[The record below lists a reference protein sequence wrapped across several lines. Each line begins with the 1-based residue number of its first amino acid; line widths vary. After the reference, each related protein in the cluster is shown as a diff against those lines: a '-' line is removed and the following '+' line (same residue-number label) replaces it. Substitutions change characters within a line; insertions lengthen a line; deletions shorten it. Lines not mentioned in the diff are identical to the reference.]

1 MRPIL
6 LCAFANICHFLIKII
21 CYNNLNMSRL
31 KSYEN
36 ILVSAVDYNF
46 SQNPHENIPQQLFAD
61 WINLVSELAKFIQPT
76 FNIPSFPRS
85 FKFETESIPSDGPY
99 SSSANYYMLDFVYYK
114 LIGET
119 DGIMISFED
128 GRQGGGNS
136 VSVETLQFETHSSA
150 FYPNY
155 LVSSHILKSATSPL
169 ATFYIS
175 HDETKK
181 AEIKSIFAR
190 HREDCVSNKTK

>member
-1 MRPIL
+1 
-6 LCAFANICHFLIKII
+6 
-21 CYNNLNMSRL
+21 MSAL

-36 ILVSAVDYNF
+36 ILVSPVDYNF
-46 SQNPHENIPQQLFAD
+46 SQNQHENIPYQLYAD
-61 WINLVSELAKFIQPT
+61 WIKLVIELAKTIQPI
-76 FNIPSFPRS
+76 FNIPPFPRS
-85 FKFETESIPSDGPY
+85 FEFETESIPSDGPY
-99 SSSANYYMLDFVYYK
+99 SSSENYYMLDFVYCK

-128 GRQGGGNS
+128 GRQGGGNP
-136 VSVETLQFETHSSA
+136 VSIETLRFETHSSA

-181 AEIKSIFAR
+181 AEIKSIFAQ
-190 HREDCVSNKTK
+190 HQENCSSNKTK